1 MRQKFF
7 TNTIQSRFI
16 KSLLHNTYIPIY
28 NTISYD
34 DYVIKDFIY
43 VYKKTL
49 LKCKKSGIFGTD
61 AKLDIIDHYNFGEKY
76 IKYTEKFQS
85 SYQYYDSKTHEWLG
99 KYLRCFRDIYDINLM
114 PFYNC
119 FSGNYLPDVVIRD
132 NGIINTVTQ
141 DYKVA
146 QIPIKFNKKYTIA
159 IDCSSDILIA
169 PAVINKGN
177 FVTVTTSLTE
187 VNLTNKLC
195 ENNIHRLRNVTFKN
209 PVIYELS
216 NKDESTESFYQK
228 YEKDLYLLI
237 QLPQNNYS
245 SLVVLE
251 GDFTDSHRN
260 VEKVINAE
268 DLDKLS
274 TQQLN
279 ELFIGNLSLLQ
290 LNDGNTY
297 PFSDR
302 LIEYLL
308 WNVIT
313 SVDDIGQNIER
324 VQYYANAFDINSE
337 FIPGVWSNYLRYI
350 IYLNYN
356 RDKKSKHLDINGFVD
371 KDVEKFLLR
380 GGL

>member
-16 KSLLHNTYIPIY
+16 KSLLHNTYLPIY
-28 NTISYD
+28 NTISYG

-146 QIPIKFNKKYTIA
+146 QIPIKFNKKYPIA

>member
-16 KSLLHNTYIPIY
+16 KSLLHNTYLPIY
-28 NTISYD
+28 NTISYGY
-34 DYVIKDFIY
+34 YVRKDFIY